1 MVTIWLIRWQ
11 RQKILLEEQIE
22 ALWIYPVLHYAE
34 ALLMRAE
41 QLLVVKLAHEY
52 FLVHQFGP
60 VGMAVACMVA
70 VKHGVAEIWGEQLK
84 DFVRQD

>member
-1 MVTIWLIRWQ
+1 
-11 RQKILLEEQIE
+11 
-22 ALWIYPVLHYAE
+22 
-34 ALLMRAE
+34 MRAE

-84 DFVRQD
+84 DFLRQD